1 MREEIDNYRKEKGI
15 FETLYNK
22 LDKQVQQKRGEM
34 NDIMEIANN
43 TYQERDQIQDK
54 LAGLISQGDKEQAEF
69 NNEIKAVQDLIEK
82 DDHMQNKIHT
92 NINMNQLENKKVHTL
107 T

>member
-22 LDKQVQQKRGEM
+22 LDKQVQEKRADM

-54 LAGLISQGDKEQAEF
+54 LAGLIS
-69 NNEIKAVQDLIEK
+69 
-82 DDHMQNKIHT
+82 
-92 NINMNQLENKKVHTL
+92 
-107 T
+107 

>member
-15 FETLYNK
+15 FETLYSK
-22 LDKQVQQKRGEM
+22 LDKQVQEKRADM

-54 LAGLISQGDKEQAEF
+54 LAGLIS
-69 NNEIKAVQDLIEK
+69 
-82 DDHMQNKIHT
+82 
-92 NINMNQLENKKVHTL
+92 
-107 T
+107 